1 MPALVG
7 LLLCAAG
14 LLAIPGK
21 AFAQVFP
28 GGVFSLSN
36 TDRIANQ
43 TVLNNPDVTG
53 ISIRQGWNN
62 LEPTEGVFN
71 WTFLDSEVA
80 RAAAAG
86 KQVMLRIGT
95 QAAKPAWVTTAILN
109 AGGTFFTFLDNGVP
123 TTIPV
128 FWDPTFLAK
137 KTAMITA
144 LGAHFT
150 NNPPVTVVV
159 ASFANCC
166 SEDWGVPHTPVD
178 VIHWLALGY
187 TSEKMLD
194 AGRTIIDATMAAF
207 PNQYVTLAVGGNGE
221 GHGTDLDPT
230 DEYVARNAVLNA
242 RASWPGRLFVQKNT
256 LTTCIPP
263 APGTDTQ
270 YAMIWDFQ
278 PLVAGQMLYPCVN
291 DPTYR
296 VNCGVPIDPAAAL
309 REAVDAAVSYGE
321 KFIEI
326 YQTDVLNLP
335 TAIAY
340 AHNVLIATPT
350 PTPTPSPT
358 ATPTA
363 TPTPSPTETPT
374 PTPTPSP
381 TATPTATPTPSP
393 TATPTATPT
402 PSPTATPTP
411 TPTPSPTPTPTPTP
425 TDLWISVT
433 DGQSTAVAGQ
443 NDTYTI
449 TVINLGP
456 GDVTGAVVTDNFP
469 AIFTGVTFTATQNGG
484 ASGFTASGTGNIS
497 DTVTMPAGS
506 VITYVATGTVSPL
519 ATGPL
524 SDTVTVTAPIG
535 VTDPN
540 LANNSKTDTDNPP

>member
-1 MPALVG
+1 MNSPWNVAHRKHAGTRPFRMPALLG

-21 AFAQVFP
+21 AFAQAFP
-28 GGVFSLSN
+28 RGVFSLSN

-43 TVLNNPDVTG
+43 IVLNNPDVTA
-53 ISIRQGWNN
+53 ISIRHGWAS
-62 LEPTEGVFN
+62 LEPSEGVFN

-95 QAAKPAWVTTAILN
+95 QAAKPVWVTTAVQN
-109 AGGTFFTFLDNGVP
+109 AGGTFFTFYDNGVL

-150 NNPPVTVVV
+150 NNPAVTVVV

-166 SEDWGVPHTPVD
+166 SEDWGVPHTPPD
-178 VIHWLALGY
+178 IIHWLAAGY

-207 PNQYVTLAVGGNGE
+207 PNQYVTLAVGGNGH

-230 DEYVARNAVLNA
+230 EDYVARNAVLNA
-242 RASWPGRLFVQKNT
+242 RASWPGRLFVQKND
-256 LTTCIPP
+256 LSTCIRA
-263 APGTDTQ
+263 APGTDTL
-270 YAMIWDFQ
+270 YSMTWYFQ
-278 PLVAGQMLYPCVN
+278 PLVGGQMLYPAVN

-296 VNCGVPIDPAAAL
+296 DNCGVPIDPAVAL
-309 REAVDAAVSYGE
+309 TRSVDAAVSYGE

-335 TAIAY
+335 TAITY
-340 AHNVLIATPT
+340 AHNAL
-350 PTPTPSPT
+350 
-358 ATPTA
+358 
-363 TPTPSPTETPT
+363 TETP
-374 PTPTPSP
+374 
-381 TATPTATPTPSP
+381 
-393 TATPTATPT
+393 TPT

-411 TPTPSPTPTPTPTP
+411 TPSPTTTPTPTDTPTPTPTP
-425 TDLWISVT
+425 P
-433 DGQSTAVAGQ
+433 
-443 NDTYTI
+443 DTPTP
-449 TVINLGP
+449 TPTPPDTPTPTPTSHPDPNP
-456 GDVTGAVVTDNFP
+456 NPNNHSDSNPKPNNHSD
-469 AIFTGVTFTATQNGG
+469 
-484 ASGFTASGTGNIS
+484 S
-497 DTVTMPAGS
+497 DTKPNS
-506 VITYVATGTVSPL
+506 H
-519 ATGPL
+519 
-524 SDTVTVTAPIG
+524 
-535 VTDPN
+535 TDPN
-540 LANNSKTDTDNPP
+540 PKPNNHSDSNPKPNNHSDSDTKPNSHSDPNTKPNSH